1 MVGLGKLS
9 VVGAGLAFCL
19 FASTSGAA
27 FDGMDC
33 AGHLVTLGETPQ
45 MVGQECGQPSD
56 SSHHTYYYKG
66 KHGVQDI
73 WTYQR
78 YGSFARV
85 LQFDNGV
92 LVSLTAV
99 SPFDR

>member
-9 VVGAGLAFCL
+9 VAAAGVALWLLAG
-19 FASTSGAA
+19 TSRAT

-33 AGHLVTLGETPQ
+33 AGHLVALGETPQ
-45 MVGQECGQPSD
+45 MVGQECGRPS
-56 SSHHTYYYKG
+56 SSRHHTYYYKG

-92 LVSLTAV
+92 LVSLAAV
-99 SPFDR
+99 SPFDH

>member
-1 MVGLGKLS
+1 MKISGR
-9 VVGAGLAFCL
+9 LAIVAMGSALAL
-19 FASTSGAA
+19 FAATGRAA

-33 AGHLVTLGETPQ
+33 AGHLVVLGETPQ
-45 MVGQECGQPSD
+45 MVDQECGRPSF
-56 SSHHTYYYKG
+56 STHRTHSYKG

-78 YGSFARV
+78 SGSFARV

-92 LVSLTAV
+92 LVSLAAV
-99 SPFDR
+99 GPFRD

>member
-9 VVGAGLAFCL
+9 AAAAGVALWL
-19 FASTSGAA
+19 FPGTSHAA

-33 AGHLVTLGETPQ
+33 AGHLVALGETPQ
-45 MVGQECGQPSD
+45 MVGQECGQPSY
-56 SSHHTYYYKG
+56 SKHHTYYYKG

-92 LVSLTAV
+92 LVSVAAV
-99 SPFDR
+99 SPFDS